1 MDPANIFLFALIG
14 LFVLLALRMPIA
26 IALAIVSATGILAI
40 RGPRAALSMIGSETH
55 DFAAHWT
62 LSAIPMFLLMG
73 AFAFQGGLTTSLFKA
88 GRIWLS
94 RLPGGLAVATNAA
107 TAMFAAS
114 SGSSIATSAAMT
126 RLAAPE
132 MLKAGYAP
140 SLATSVIACAGTI
153 GALIPPSILFV
164 VYAWFTQ
171 ENVGQLLMAGLL
183 PGLLTAAAYTLLII
197 TRVKLNP
204 SLAPAVEDHFTW
216 ADRMGVLKEIWPIP
230 FLMIVVIGSIYGG
243 LATATEAAALGS
255 IATLILV
262 ILRGDFS
269 WNFMKNSVNDAVT
282 SSASVFFVALGAALF
297 AKLLAL
303 SGIPPLIGDFIESA
317 NMSAIQLVFLVIALY
332 LVLGMFL
339 DPIGILLITLP
350 ILLPAFEVLEMNL
363 IWMGVIIVK
372 MIEIGLLTP
381 PVGLNVFVVKGVLG
395 DQVELKDIFKG
406 VMWFLLAEVVIM
418 GLIIA
423 FPEISLVLPNMM
435 E

>member
-1 MDPANIFLFALIG
+1 MEPLTVFIFALI
-14 LFVLLALRMPIA
+14 LLLILLALRMPVA
-26 IALAIVSATGILAI
+26 FALAIVSAGGIFMI
-40 RGPRAALSMIGSETH
+40 RGPRAAMSMMGSETH

-73 AFAFQGGLTTSLFKA
+73 AFAFHGGLTTSLFKA

-94 RLPGGLAVATNAA
+94 RLPGGLAVATNVA

-140 SLATSVIACAGTI
+140 SLATSVIACSGTI

-164 VYAWFTQ
+164 VYAWYTQ
-171 ENVGQLLMAGLL
+171 QHVGMLLMAGFL
-183 PGLLTAAAYTLLII
+183 PGILTAVIYSFLII
-197 TRVKLNP
+197 GRCKLNP
-204 SLAPAVEDHFTW
+204 SLAPSVDDHFSW
-216 ADRMGVLKEIWPIP
+216 SDRFAVLREIWPIP
-230 FLMIVVIGSIYGG
+230 FLILIVMGSIYGG
-243 LATATEAAALGS
+243 FATATEAAALGS
-255 IATLILV
+255 IATLLLV
-262 ILRGDFS
+262 ILRGGFS
-269 WNFMKNSVNDAVT
+269 IEFFKGSVTDAVS
-282 SSASVFFVALGAALF
+282 SSASLFFVAMAAALF
-297 AKLLAL
+297 SKLLAL
-303 SGIPPLIGDFIESA
+303 SGIPPLIGEYIRAS
-317 NMSAIQLVFLVIALY
+317 NMSELQLVFVVIGLY
-332 LVLGMFL
+332 LILGMFL
-339 DPIGILLITLP
+339 DPLGILLITLP
-350 ILLPAFEVLEMNL
+350 ILLPAFEALNVNM

-395 DQVELKDIFKG
+395 AQVELKSIFGG
-406 VMWFLLAEVVIM
+406 VMWFLMAEVVIM

-423 FPEISLVLPNMM
+423 YPSISLVLPSLM

>member
-1 MDPANIFLFALIG
+1 MEPATVFLIALLT
-14 LFVLLALRMPIA
+14 LFVLLAIRMPIA
-26 IALAIVSATGILAI
+26 IALGIVSAGGILFI
-40 RGPRAALSMIGSETH
+40 RGPRAALSLMGSETH

-62 LSAIPMFLLMG
+62 LSAVPMFLLMG

-88 GRIWLS
+88 ARIWLS

-114 SGSSIATSAAMT
+114 SGSSIATSAAMS

-164 VYAWFTQ
+164 VYAWYTQ

-183 PGLLTAAAYTLLII
+183 PGLLTAGAYTVLII
-197 TRVKLNP
+197 TRCKLNP
-204 SLAPAVEDHFTW
+204 SLAPAVEDHFSW
-216 ADRMGVLKEIWPIP
+216 KDRLQVLLEIWPIP
-230 FLMIVVIGSIYGG
+230 FLMLVVIGSIYGG
-243 LATATEAAALGS
+243 IATATEAAALGS
-255 IATLILV
+255 IATLLLV
-262 ILRGDFS
+262 ILRGGFS
-269 WNFMKNSVNDAVT
+269 WRFLRDSVNDAVT
-282 SSASVFFVALGAALF
+282 SSATVFFIALAAALF

-303 SGIPPLIGDFIESA
+303 SGIPPIIGDFIESS
-317 NMSAIQLVFLVIALY
+317 NMSSLQLVLLVVALY

-350 ILLPAFEVLEMNL
+350 ILLPAFEALEMNL

-395 DQVELKDIFKG
+395 DQVELRDIFRG
-406 VMWFLLAEVVIM
+406 VVWFLLAEIVIM

-423 FPEISLVLPNMM
+423 FPQISLVLPSLM

>member
-1 MDPANIFLFALIG
+1 
-14 LFVLLALRMPIA
+14 
-26 IALAIVSATGILAI
+26 
-40 RGPRAALSMIGSETH
+40 
-55 DFAAHWT
+55 
-62 LSAIPMFLLMG
+62 MFLLMG

-114 SGSSIATSAAMT
+114 SGSSIATAAAMT

-164 VYAWFTQ
+164 VYAWYTQ

-183 PGLLTAAAYTLLII
+183 PGLLTAGAYTLLII
-197 TRVKLNP
+197 VRVKLNP
-204 SLAPAVEDHFTW
+204 SLAPSVQDHFSW
-216 ADRMGVLKEIWPIP
+216 ADRLNVLKEIWPIP
-230 FLMIVVIGSIYGG
+230 FLMVVVMGSIYGG
-243 LATATEAAALGS
+243 FATATEAAALGS
-255 IATLILV
+255 IATLTLV
-262 ILRGDFS
+262 IMRGSFS
-269 WNFMKNSVNDAVT
+269 WKFVVDSVNDAVT

-297 AKLLAL
+297 SKLLAL
-303 SGIPPLIGDFIESA
+303 SGIPPLIGHFIEASNLTA
-317 NMSAIQLVFLVIALY
+317 LQLVFVVIGLY
-332 LVLGMFL
+332 LILGMFL

-350 ILLPAFEVLEMNL
+350 ILLPAFNALDMNL
-363 IWMGVIIVK
+363 IWLGVIIVK

-381 PVGLNVFVVKGVLG
+381 PVGLMVFVVKGVLG
-395 DQVELKDIFKG
+395 DQVSLRDIFKG
-406 VMWFLLAEVVIM
+406 VMWFLLAEIVIM

-423 FPEISLVLPNMM
+423 YPEISLVLPNMM